1 MKYIYQK
8 TNVFNIT
15 SEIENYKVKICYN
28 THTELRKI
36 QNDLKVT
43 QSGLHYYFVNVMS
56 VRRKK
61 EKFQ

>member
-15 SEIENYKVKICYN
+15 SEIENYKVKIGYN